1 MNIEDINVKKL
12 LAMSMFY
19 NSFSRTTMLENWRW
33 HHKCCMKTNA
43 HPDPGPQLPLTLGR
57 VVAHKLRIFLPTFST
72 TMLFHSDAE
81 HCVSAIALRK
91 TQGSANEWST
101 GGVKRV
107 A

>member
-1 MNIEDINVKKL
+1 
-12 LAMSMFY
+12 MSMFY

-57 VVAHKLRIFLPTFST
+57 VVAHKLRIFPPTFST
-72 TMLFHSDAE
+72 TTLFHSDAE

-91 TQGSANEWST
+91 TRGSANEWST

>member
-57 VVAHKLRIFLPTFST
+57 VVAHKLRIFPPTYST
-72 TMLFHSDAE
+72 TTLFHSDAE
-81 HCVSAIALRK
+81 HCVSAIGLRK
-91 TQGSANEWST
+91 TRGSANEWSA